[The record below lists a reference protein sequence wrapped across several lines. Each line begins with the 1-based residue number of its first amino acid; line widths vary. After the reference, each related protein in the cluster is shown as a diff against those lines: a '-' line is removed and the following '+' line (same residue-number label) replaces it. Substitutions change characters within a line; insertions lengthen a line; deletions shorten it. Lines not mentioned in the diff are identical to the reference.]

1 MTTLNI
7 ALYFSFALLGMLYT
21 FYKVGIT
28 RVSLL
33 LVLVFWEGFFDYI
46 DTIAISG
53 LLNSYKIGI
62 VFYGVSL
69 IWRKRNR
76 FKKNKADRAVNFTF
90 FLFTA
95 SFWITYY
102 FYGGVLST
110 ILSQYLYKY
119 TFLWIAYHYFKDIT
133 YDIPKRE
140 YVKNVLLN
148 ILYVQIAVAFFK
160 IILMG
165 FKFEGLV
172 GTMSFGGGGPAVVI
186 PIMALIFYWLIQNG
200 NFTKKDWIVTVLFL
214 IIAIA
219 SGKRQPI
226 IIFPA
231 ILFVLFVF
239 VSRTVQLVGLLKYLL
254 IALIV
259 FYVGVRMTPTI
270 TPEKKVGGSF
280 DISFV
285 SNYIKNYYFGS
296 DEARLF
302 LESDSKGIG
311 RGAGLFLYFK
321 PEMLTLSSNKEL
333 LFGKGIYEVAIGK
346 HGRFTA
352 GGRSDY
358 GIKHEGLI
366 GEAGSLIYTLGYM
379 GSILMLVF
387 VITIIFSM
395 KNKKLAWIIFF
406 YFLWDVLL
414 YYNQMIFF
422 NSSGLI
428 VLIIIFYSNS
438 QEKEKM
444 TYLKRRLQTH

>member
-7 ALYFSFALLGMLYT
+7 ALYFSFVFLGMLYV
-21 FYKVGIT
+21 FYKVGFSRT
-28 RVSLL
+28 SLL
-33 LVLVFWEGFFDYI
+33 LVLVFWEGLFDYL
-46 DTIAISG
+46 DTVAISG
-53 LLNSYKIGI
+53 LLSIYKMYV
-62 VFYGVSL
+62 VFYAIS
-69 IWRKRNR
+69 ITWKKRNR
-76 FKKNKADRAVNFTF
+76 YKNKADLAVNFTF
-90 FLFTA
+90 LLFTI

-102 FYGGVLST
+102 FYGGVLLT
-110 ILSQYLYKY
+110 ILSQYLFKY
-119 TFLWIAYHYFKDIT
+119 AFLWIAYHYLKDII
-133 YDIPKRE
+133 YNIPKRE

-148 ILYVQIAVAFFK
+148 ILYVQIAVAVFK

-165 FKFEGLV
+165 FRFEGLV
-172 GTMSFGGGGPAVVI
+172 GTVSYGGGGPAVVI
-186 PIMALIFYWLIQNG
+186 PIMALIFYWLILNSK
-200 NFTKKDWIVTVLFL
+200 FTKKDWIVVGLIL

-231 ILFVLFVF
+231 ILFFLFVF
-239 VSRTVQLVGLLKYLL
+239 VSRKLRLAGLLKYLV

-285 SNYIKNYYFGS
+285 SNYIKSYYFGKDQDRS
-296 DEARLF
+296 Y
-302 LESDSKGIG
+302 DSKGIG

-321 PEMLTLSSNKEL
+321 PERLTLESDKEIF
-333 LFGKGIYEVAIGK
+333 FGKGVYEVAIGK
-346 HGRFTA
+346 YGRFTA
-352 GGRSDY
+352 GGRSNY

-366 GEAGSLIYTLGYM
+366 GEAGALIYTLGYM
-379 GSILMLVF
+379 GSILMIIF
-387 VITIIFSM
+387 VTAIIFSM

-406 YFLWDVLL
+406 YFLWDILL
-414 YYNQMIFF
+414 YYNQMVFL

-438 QEKEKM
+438 LEKEKISS
-444 TYLKRRLQTH
+444 LRRNLNTP

>member
-1 MTTLNI
+1 MSTLNI
-7 ALYFSFALLGMLYT
+7 ALYFSFVFLGMLYI
-21 FYKVGIT
+21 FYKVGLS

-33 LVLVFWEGFFDYI
+33 LVLVFWEGFFDYL
-46 DTIAISG
+46 DTVTISG
-53 LLNSYKIGI
+53 LLSIYKICV
-62 VFYGVSL
+62 VFYAVS
-69 IWRKRNR
+69 ISWKKRNR
-76 FKKNKADRAVNFTF
+76 FKNKADLAVNFTF
-90 FLFTA
+90 LLFTV

-102 FYGGVLST
+102 FYGGVLLT

-119 TFLWIAYHYFKDIT
+119 AFLWIAYHYLKDII
-133 YDIPKRE
+133 YNIPKRE

-148 ILYVQIAVAFFK
+148 IIYVQIAVAVFK

-172 GTMSFGGGGPAVVI
+172 GTMSYGGGGPAVVI
-186 PIMALIFYWLIQNG
+186 PIMAMIFYWLIQNG
-200 NFTKKDWIVTVLFL
+200 KFTKKDWIVTGLIL

-231 ILFVLFVF
+231 ILFFLFVF
-239 VSRTVQLVGLLKYLL
+239 VARTLRLVGLLKYLI

-285 SNYIKNYYFGS
+285 SNYIKSYYFGT
-296 DEARLF
+296 DQARSL
-302 LESDSKGIG
+302 LDKDSKGIG
-311 RGAGLFLYFK
+311 RGAALYLYFK
-321 PEMLTLSSNKEL
+321 PEMLTLESNKEI
-333 LFGKGIYEVAIGK
+333 LFGKGVYEVAIGK
-346 HGRFTA
+346 YGRFTA

-366 GEAGSLIYTLGYM
+366 GEGGALIYTLGYM
-379 GSILMLVF
+379 GSILLLVF
-387 VITIIFSM
+387 VASIIFSI

-406 YFLWDVLL
+406 YFLWDILL

-438 QEKEKM
+438 LEREKVLN
-444 TYLKRRLQTH
+444 LKRNLNKR